1 MIMAHHLFSESD
13 YPIYVCNM
21 QHMTERLP
29 SHNFDWFALLEIGF
43 VPADIWISWFGP
55 FAFVKPNLSH
65 LRVLE
70 LECWI
75 SPETS
80 FVFSMSNH
88 PHFRTCDIHICQ
100 SSLYG
105 WLQSASSK
113 SGSHPL
119 KWGKSNWGW
128 TPAAAR
134 LLLSSDNQTC

>member
-1 MIMAHHLFSESD
+1 
-13 YPIYVCNM
+13 
-21 QHMTERLP
+21 MTERLP

-55 FAFVKPNLSH
+55 FAFVKPSLSH

-88 PHFRTCDIHICQ
+88 PHFYLVQGHRHRQRQRQRHLENTLNEQ
-100 SSLYG
+100 SKILG
-105 WLQSASSK
+105 
-113 SGSHPL
+113 
-119 KWGKSNWGW
+119 
-128 TPAAAR
+128 TFVT
-134 LLLSSDNQTC
+134 SDPSDEQP

>member
-55 FAFVKPNLSH
+55 FAFVKPSLSH

-88 PHFRTCDIHICQ
+88 PHFYLVQRHLNNKTNFTLHMFNF
-100 SSLYG
+100 
-105 WLQSASSK
+105 
-113 SGSHPL
+113 HL
-119 KWGKSNWGW
+119 KKIF
-128 TPAAAR
+128 
-134 LLLSSDNQTC
+134 

>member
-1 MIMAHHLFSESD
+1 
-13 YPIYVCNM
+13 
-21 QHMTERLP
+21 MTERLP

-55 FAFVKPNLSH
+55 FAFVKPSLSH

-88 PHFRTCDIHICQ
+88 PHLQAIRDAKSEEHEERAPAIFPPSVLIFGLPTKKIC
-100 SSLYG
+100 
-105 WLQSASSK
+105 
-113 SGSHPL
+113 
-119 KWGKSNWGW
+119 
-128 TPAAAR
+128 
-134 LLLSSDNQTC
+134 

>member
-1 MIMAHHLFSESD
+1 
-13 YPIYVCNM
+13 
-21 QHMTERLP
+21 MTERLP

-55 FAFVKPNLSH
+55 FAFVKPSLSH

-88 PHFRTCDIHICQ
+88 PHFRTGDIHICQ

-105 WLQSASSK
+105 WLQSASSNSQIPNVKFFTADPYFGVVFSTGLRK
-113 SGSHPL
+113 SAQNSTFL
-119 KWGKSNWGW
+119 
-128 TPAAAR
+128 R
-134 LLLSSDNQTC
+134 F

>member
-1 MIMAHHLFSESD
+1 
-13 YPIYVCNM
+13 
-21 QHMTERLP
+21 MTERLT

-43 VPADIWISWFGP
+43 VPADIWISWSGP

-88 PHFRTCDIHICQ
+88 PHFRTGDIHWRLDLSQIPKR
-100 SSLYG
+100 SSWVPG
-105 WLQSASSK
+105 SPKGGQFWN
-113 SGSHPL
+113 SGEGCSQLRRIRRTSFPCFWNLITSPLLHPCTATL
-119 KWGKSNWGW
+119 E
-128 TPAAAR
+128 
-134 LLLSSDNQTC
+134 

>member
-1 MIMAHHLFSESD
+1 
-13 YPIYVCNM
+13 
-21 QHMTERLP
+21 MTERLP

-55 FAFVKPNLSH
+55 FAFVKPSLSH

-88 PHFRTCDIHICQ
+88 PHFYLVQRHLNNKTNCTLHMFNFHLKKIFGDIQLCIDFMENVHTV
-100 SSLYG
+100 
-105 WLQSASSK
+105 
-113 SGSHPL
+113 PL
-119 KWGKSNWGW
+119 KKLVYPHSGGQNEVSPIGG
-128 TPAAAR
+128 
-134 LLLSSDNQTC
+134 